1 MSGNPAIESGGI
13 NILRKVEKREMTAE
27 EAHKLNPKDK
37 RQLPLDLK
45 HRFSQ
50 PWVAPDF
57 PMEACRNRIVLLMI
71 EPEDQELE
79 SGLVIPASSD
89 ERDRL
94 QGIVLA
100 TGPGEYLY
108 DGRFVS
114 MEFDDDIMVGDIL
127 YIEPNTGLKFS
138 TDQVDYR
145 VITPNEVMGKLRR
158 NLGHS
163 TAEKLQRAL
172 KRATQRHKDRGDK
185 AGEDTTPKGIHEIP
199 LRRPYEKDSEA
210 IREENRAA
218 KGRKTKTQILVPPG
232 APVGP
237 EKGG

>member
-1 MSGNPAIESGGI
+1 MSNNPAIEGGGI
-13 NILRKVEKREMTAE
+13 RPLRLEAREMKVDQ
-27 EAHKLNPKDK
+27 AHKLNPKDK
-37 RQLPLDLK
+37 RLLTLEQK

-57 PMEACRNRIVLLMI
+57 PIEAVRNRIVLLMI
-71 EPEDQELE
+71 EPEDQILD
-79 SGLVIPASSD
+79 SGLIVPASSD
-89 ERDRL
+89 KRDRL

-114 MEFDDDIMVGDIL
+114 MEFDDDIMVGDVI
-127 YIEPNTGLKFS
+127 YIEPNTGLEFE
-138 TDQVDYR
+138 TDRMSYR
-145 VITPNEVMGKLRR
+145 VVTPNEVIGKLRR

-163 TAEKLQRAL
+163 TAERLKAAL
-172 KRATQRHKDRGDK
+172 EKATAKHKEKGDL
-185 AGEDTTPKGIHEIP
+185 AGEDTGSRKVPEIP
-199 LRRPYEKDSEA
+199 AKAPYEKDA
-210 IREENRAA
+210 QALREEIRT
-218 KGRKTKTQILVPPG
+218 KTGRKTRTQILVPPG